1 MSKGN
6 ERDEQLLADTWTG
19 RDAEFE
25 AMVDG
30 WCREREV
37 AEGRRS
43 IGTNRKAREGA
54 GTLAKRPVDLFT
66 IYGDP
71 S

>member
-19 RDAEFE
+19 RDAEFD
-25 AMVDG
+25 AMVDS
-30 WCREREV
+30 WCLEDDK
-37 AEGRRS
+37 GRLD
-43 IGTNRKAREGA
+43 IGTNSKAREDA
-54 GTLAKRPVDLFT
+54 GTPARRTVDLFT

>member
-1 MSKGN
+1 MTKEN
-6 ERDEQLLADTWTG
+6 ERDERTPADTWNG
-19 RDAEFE
+19 RDAEFD
-25 AMVDG
+25 AMVDS
-30 WCREREV
+30 WCHE
-37 AEGRRS
+37 AEGRRD
-43 IGTNRKAREGA
+43 IGTNSKAREDA